1 MDKKNPLTYN
11 KRKRR
16 GKEESDLQRQKKAVC
31 TTGLIIINI
40 GIFLGIMLIGRDGD
54 TMFLLEH
61 GAMYEPYVLEGKE
74 YYRLV
79 TSMFL
84 HFGMQ
89 HLLNNMVMLGALGWN
104 LEFITGKVRFVLI
117 YLFSG
122 VGGNLL
128 SLLINRNSGTYV
140 VSAGASGAVF
150 GLMGALL
157 FAAIRN
163 RGQVGRVSRRGLIVM
178 VALSLYFGLSSSGV
192 DNAAHIGGLICGFLL
207 EAVLG
212 GIWRIVCKGRYKS
225 HRKS

>member
-1 MDKKNPLTYN
+1 MQ
-11 KRKRR
+11 
-16 GKEESDLQRQKKAVC
+16 GKKKAIC
-31 TTGLIIINI
+31 TTGFIIVNI
-40 GIFLGIMLIGRDGD
+40 GIFLGIMLIGKDGD

-61 GAMYEPYVLEGKE
+61 GAMYAPYVLEGKE

-104 LEFITGKVRFVLI
+104 LEAVTGKIRFILI
-117 YLFSG
+117 YMFSG
-122 VGGNLL
+122 IGGNLL
-128 SLLINRNSGTYV
+128 SLFLNRNSGVYV

-163 RGQVGRVSRRGLIVM
+163 RGHVGIVSRRGLFFM

-212 GIWRIVCKGRYKS
+212 EIWQIFRRSRYRS
-225 HRKS
+225 HRES